1 MGGSSGAFG
10 VVSILGSFTALGES
24 TKTDESSPAEL
35 ACQND
40 ENGQQEGGDAK
51 YVGVPGSKQ
60 PSPRAIRAGLD

>member
-24 TKTDESSPAEL
+24 TKTDESSPAEF

-40 ENGQQEGGDAK
+40 EYYYQKGGDAK
-51 YVGVPGSKQ
+51 HVGVPGSKQ
-60 PSPRAIRAGLD
+60 PSP